1 MRIIKTK
8 TYEELSLE
16 AANIIRSVI
25 ILNPFAVVGLAT
37 GSTPIGTYKKLIE
50 WYNKKEIDFKN
61 ISTINLDEYVGIS
74 YDDKC
79 SYHHFMEEN
88 LFDKINVNKENTYIP
103 NGMSNDLKNECE
115 KYDNIIN
122 SKVRI
127 DVQLLGIGENG
138 HIGFNEPSDEFI
150 YDTHIVDLTLDTIN
164 ANKRFFDDESKVPK
178 KAITMGIGPI
188 VNSNIPLLLAS
199 GKNKSDAI
207 EKMVKG
213 QISSKCPAS
222 ILGLNKNTIVIVD
235 EEAGS
240 KI

>member
-103 NGMSNDLKNECE
+103 NGMSNFV
-115 KYDNIIN
+115 
-122 SKVRI
+122 S
-127 DVQLLGIGENG
+127 
-138 HIGFNEPSDEFI
+138 
-150 YDTHIVDLTLDTIN
+150 VDLAPGKLH
-164 ANKRFFDDESKVPK
+164 
-178 KAITMGIGPI
+178 
-188 VNSNIPLLLAS
+188 LA
-199 GKNKSDAI
+199 
-207 EKMVKG
+207 
-213 QISSKCPAS
+213 
-222 ILGLNKNTIVIVD
+222 
-235 EEAGS
+235 
-240 KI
+240 